1 MEEILREDQIA
12 NLRKVGV
19 LNSNEIAMT
28 VGDLIVAENV
38 VTRERR
44 VVPGAKK
51 HLNESKVLLKG

>member
-1 MEEILREDQIA
+1 LEEVLREDQIS
-12 NLRKVGV
+12 NLRKIGV

-51 HLNESKVLLKG
+51 HLTESKVLLKG

>member
-1 MEEILREDQIA
+1 MEEVLREDQIA

-19 LNSNEIAMT
+19 LNNNEIAIT

-44 VVPGAKK
+44 VVHGARK
-51 HLNESKVLLKG
+51 HLTESRVLLKG